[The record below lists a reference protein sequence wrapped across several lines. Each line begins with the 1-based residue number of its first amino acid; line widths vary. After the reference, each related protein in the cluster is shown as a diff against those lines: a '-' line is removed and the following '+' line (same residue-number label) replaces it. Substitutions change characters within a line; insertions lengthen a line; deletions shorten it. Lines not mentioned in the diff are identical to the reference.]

1 MGTCFVVRDQ
11 RMILR
16 GLVGFV
22 LFDVGW
28 SPEVSPRLCNRLISC
43 KKNVHRKKF
52 KRLTRGKP

>member
-28 SPEVSPRLCNRLISC
+28 SPMPREGAR
-43 KKNVHRKKF
+43 
-52 KRLTRGKP
+52 PP